1 MPHHQTGLARSCHHW
16 PVRRL
21 LIVACSVVFIDIA
34 FYEAI
39 TPLLAGYRNDLGLTK
54 GEAGVLVGAYAA
66 GSILAS
72 IPAGLAAARLGPRR
86 IIIAGLVIFAI
97 AGLGFGFASS
107 YEVLLASRFIQGL
120 AAASLWS
127 GAFTWLINSFPA
139 EQRGAVI
146 GTALG
151 VAVAGA
157 LIGPAIGAL
166 ADATS
171 TDIVFTVASVA
182 VIFIALAVASIP
194 DVTVREHTRFGDIAS
209 SMVARPLMFAALLM
223 AAPSI
228 MFGAVAVLVP
238 LQIDELGGSALLVA
252 VGFGA
257 GATMEGL
264 LAPLVGRFSDRRGRM
279 LPYAT
284 GATIGAVAVLL
295 IPAPSIL
302 LVLGALMGASLG
314 AGMTFGPASAQLADN
329 AELVGLH
336 QGPATAV
343 SNIAWAVGQLI
354 GAVAGGAL
362 AEASGEWL
370 PCLLVSAMLLAI
382 SVPAWRRMRS
392 ARAGA
397 LG

>member
-1 MPHHQTGLARSCHHW
+1 MAWQHW
-16 PVRRL
+16 RVRRL
-21 LIVACSVVFIDIA
+21 LFVACSVVFIDVA

-54 GEAGVLVGAYAA
+54 GEAGMLVGAYAG

-72 IPAGLAAARLGPRR
+72 LPSGLAAARLGPRR
-86 IIIAGLVIFAI
+86 IIIAGLIVFAV
-97 AGLGFGFASS
+97 AGVGFGFAHSFAPL
-107 YEVLLASRFIQGL
+107 VTARFIQGI

-139 EQRGAVI
+139 EQRGSVI

-171 TDIVFTVASVA
+171 TDAVFTCVGIVT
-182 VIFIALAVASIP
+182 IAIAFAVASIP
-194 DVTVREHTRFGDIAS
+194 DVTVREHHRPSEIMA
-209 SMVARPLMFAALLM
+209 SMVARPVVFAAILV

-238 LQIDELGGSALLVA
+238 LRIDELGGSTILVA
-252 VGFGA
+252 AGFAA
-257 GATMEGL
+257 GASVEAVM
-264 LAPLVGRFSDRRGRM
+264 APIVGRFSDRHGRM
-279 LPYAT
+279 LPYA
-284 GATIGAVAVLL
+284 IGVSASAVAVLL
-295 IPAPSIL
+295 IPAHSIP
-302 LVLGALMGASLG
+302 LVLGGLMGAAFG
-314 AGMTFGPASAQLADN
+314 AGMSFGPASAQLADN

-336 QGPATAV
+336 QGPASAV
-343 SNIAWAVGQLI
+343 SNMAWAVGQMV

-362 AEASGEWL
+362 AEAAGEVL
-370 PCLLVSAMLLAI
+370 PCLMVAAMLAVVAL
-382 SVPAWRRMRS
+382 PAWRRV
-392 ARAGA
+392 AAA
-397 LG
+397 ET